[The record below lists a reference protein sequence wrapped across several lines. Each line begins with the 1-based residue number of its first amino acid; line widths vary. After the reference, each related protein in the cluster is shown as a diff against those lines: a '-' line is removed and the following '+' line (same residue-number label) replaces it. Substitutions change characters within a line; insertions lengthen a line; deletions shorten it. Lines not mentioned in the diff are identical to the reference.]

1 MALDRFREN
10 ETEHNRVRKLNALID
25 ALGLAEG
32 ATLDPAVL
40 PAATASTLGV
50 VKEGTGVTV
59 AADGTLSAVLP
70 IATASTLGVVKAG
83 TGVTVAADGTL
94 SAP

>member
-40 PAATASTLGV
+40 PVATASTLGA
-50 VKEGTGVTV
+50 VKDGTGVTI
-59 AADGTLSAVLP
+59 AADGTLSVP
-70 IATASTLGVVKAG
+70 
-83 TGVTVAADGTL
+83 
-94 SAP
+94 

>member
-1 MALDRFREN
+1 MALDRFKEN

-32 ATLDPAVL
+32 ATLSPDVL
-40 PAATASTLGV
+40 PVATASTLGAI
-50 VKEGTGVTV
+50 K
-59 AADGTLSAVLP
+59 D
-70 IATASTLGVVKAG
+70 G